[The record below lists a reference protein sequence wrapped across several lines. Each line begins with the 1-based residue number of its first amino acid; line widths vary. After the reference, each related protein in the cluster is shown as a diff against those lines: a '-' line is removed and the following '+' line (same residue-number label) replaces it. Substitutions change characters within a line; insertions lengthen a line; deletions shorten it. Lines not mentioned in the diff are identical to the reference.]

1 MYYLNRGKII
11 VACYKS
17 TDRHVINSE
26 SNITQSTKM
35 WYSRSTLDCGV
46 LVALIMSFPHPDSI
60 FHVGD
65 GKHVDNVT
73 ESSRGKVGVFDSKLL
88 LGKPEG
94 FMSPAGLLE

>member
-1 MYYLNRGKII
+1 MVFALYSGLLNLEPLYAGER
-11 VACYKS
+11 KS
-17 TDRHVINSE
+17 LRA
-26 SNITQSTKM
+26 
-35 WYSRSTLDCGV
+35 
-46 LVALIMSFPHPDSI
+46 LVTLIMSFPHPDSI